1 MSGIIKNVKS
11 GDITRVNAKLLFDEI
26 IKTGKD
32 VDSLIRELELSGEVN
47 KKDIVDIVGML
58 INNNPEILADY
69 ANNPDEVLNYF
80 IGNILIHTQGKAKIE
95 HIEPLIIEI
104 LKTLWI
110 MSAMLRM
117 IHFLEDMFNIL
128 ILSTSASHRE
138 KVLKRM
144 SHIVLP
150 ACLT

>member
-1 MSGIIKNVKS
+1 MTREPLESINWILTELLRVAKNNNAISLAELISPENMSGIIKNVKS

-104 LKTLWI
+104 LKTY
-110 MSAMLRM
+110 
-117 IHFLEDMFNIL
+117 
-128 ILSTSASHRE
+128 
-138 KVLKRM
+138 K
-144 SHIVLP
+144 
-150 ACLT
+150 